1 MDKLIKII
9 KNKKQELYPAI
20 VEVLENNNT
29 SKQLVD
35 KRQELSVLKIRY
47 ENQVEHNSAI
57 DGYSD
62 IILNLKSHL
71 NDEIFRFILIGTKKA
86 FVFYT
91 DSTES
96 QILGYYELA
105 V

>member
-1 MDKLIKII
+1 MDKLLKII
-9 KNKKQELYPAI
+9 KNKNQELYLKI
-20 VEVLENNNT
+20 KEVLENDNT
-29 SKQLVD
+29 SKQLVE
-35 KRQELSVLKIRY
+35 KRQELSVLKLRY
-47 ENQVEHNSAI
+47 ENQVEHNSII

-62 IILNLKSHL
+62 IILNLKNHL
-71 NDEIFRFILIGTKKA
+71 KDKIFRFILIGTKKA

-96 QILGYYELA
+96 QILGYYELT